1 MIAGRWTVRT
11 PLLAAALVTIAGFV
25 GPAAAHHPTGGRMPA
40 NIVEG
45 FLSGVGHPVIG
56 PDHLAFIVAIGI
68 AAALTPIGARLI
80 AAFVAASLA
89 GVLVHAGRLDIPL
102 SEQVVALSVV
112 AAGAMLAIGRAG
124 SGPLWLALG
133 TVAGLFHGYAF
144 GEAIVGAER
153 GVIGAYLAGITA
165 IASIVAAAFMIL
177 TPRFIAPTTAEAPV
191 RLRKLGAIVACI
203 GVVMLA
209 GGFVTG

>member
-1 MIAGRWTVRT
+1 MSTMQRTFRT
-11 PLLAAALVTIAGFV
+11 PLAATLLVIAGFAN
-25 GPAAAHHPTGGRMPA
+25 PAAAHHPTGGRMPA

-45 FLSGVGHPVIG
+45 FLSGIGHPVIG

-68 AAALTPIGARLI
+68 AAALVPVGARLI

-102 SEQVVALSVV
+102 SEQVVTLSVV

-133 TVAGLFHGYAF
+133 AAAGLFHGYAF

-153 GVIGAYLAGITA
+153 GVIGAYLVGITV
-165 IASIVAAAFMIL
+165 IASIIAGAFMLL
-177 TPRFIAPTTAEAPV
+177 TPRLLAQPASEAPV
-191 RLRKLGAIVACI
+191 RLRTAGAIIASI
-203 GVVMLA
+203 GLVMFA
-209 GGFVTG
+209 GGLVT